1 VQSLTANLRIALA
14 LLTAIAI
21 LPSHK
26 ALAYPNQDAPPK
38 SSGAGQVGVG
48 LIVLTD
54 PKGVDI
60 KPFTRS
66 LLASVRRKWY
76 EGIPESARRGG
87 SGKVAIDFRVQQDG
101 KLTVDSVK
109 ISSSSGKKDLDDAG
123 VNAVRNASPFVPL
136 PDNFP
141 QPFIELR
148 MYFYYNLAPDF
159 R

>member
-1 VQSLTANLRIALA
+1 
-14 LLTAIAI
+14 
-21 LPSHK
+21 
-26 ALAYPNQDAPPK
+26 
-38 SSGAGQVGVG
+38 
-48 LIVLTD
+48 
-54 PKGVDI
+54 
-60 KPFTRS
+60 
-66 LLASVRRKWY
+66 
-76 EGIPESARRGG
+76 
-87 SGKVAIDFRVQQDG
+87 
-101 KLTVDSVK
+101 VK